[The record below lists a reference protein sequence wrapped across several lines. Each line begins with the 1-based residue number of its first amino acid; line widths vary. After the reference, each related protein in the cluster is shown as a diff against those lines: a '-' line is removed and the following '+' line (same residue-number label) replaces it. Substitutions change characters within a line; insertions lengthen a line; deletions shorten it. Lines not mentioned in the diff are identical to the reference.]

1 MTNHEEI
8 RWQQRF
14 GELKKAYRQLN
25 QALAIDSPDEIYR
38 AGIIQ
43 FFEMTLELA
52 WKTMKDYLE
61 FQEIPVNTP
70 RETIQK
76 AFQIELIRDGHTW
89 IDALQKRNL
98 MAHTYDEERA
108 LEAELLIRNI
118 YVGHIGELINHL
130 ASKENE
136 TYSGL

>member
-8 RWQQRF
+8 RWRQRF

-25 QALAIDSPDEIYR
+25 QALAIDSPDEVYR

-61 FQEIPVNTP
+61 FQEMPVNTP

-89 IDALQKRNL
+89 IDALQ
-98 MAHTYDEERA
+98 
-108 LEAELLIRNI
+108 
-118 YVGHIGELINHL
+118 
-130 ASKENE
+130 
-136 TYSGL
+136 

>member
-25 QALAIDSPDEIYR
+25 QALAIDSPDEVYR

-89 IDALQKRNL
+89 MDALQKRNL

-108 LEAELLIRNI
+108 MEAEKLIRNI
-118 YVGHIGELINHL
+118 YVGHIGELINL
-130 ASKENE
+130 LTSKENE
-136 TYSGL
+136 NYSDL